1 MNPELI
7 SYDCKRIAYLGLIK
21 QPDRGLLG
29 VVTIPGTTPKCATIL
44 KAKMEEQN
52 SPVIFNEWL
61 KSRRKAL
68 DLTQDEL
75 AKRAG
80 CSVGALR
87 KIESGDRRPSKQLA
101 GLLAKALE
109 IPDEDQQ
116 TFIRV
121 ARGEFSLQRLGHLS
135 LELARPL
142 PDVASLLQ
150 AQPGTALEANIKSPS
165 PIHRIPLQTTP
176 LIGREAEFA
185 ALERLFNGPQCRL
198 LTLTGIGGIGKTRLA
213 IEFGLSKQAKFLG
226 GVFYFP
232 LTSVN
237 SPQKIVPAIADVL
250 GYGFSGPAE
259 PKEQLLNYIVNH
271 IRQAALFIF
280 DNLEHLLVQNPTP
293 DEKFGVVELIA
304 EILGRLP
311 NVKILGTSRERLNL
325 HGEWTY
331 ELHGLSVPSTDF
343 VGRLE
348 EYDSI
353 ALFVESAQRIR
364 PDFQAALDE
373 QLSLIQISQL
383 VEGVPLAIELAA
395 AWVGVL
401 SCQEIAREIKSN
413 MDFLTTSMRDIPER
427 HRSLRA
433 TFDHSWKLL
442 SEDERWALCQLSVF
456 HGGFDRHA
464 AQQIAEASLPLLASL
479 SAKSLVR
486 RTENGRYDLHEVIRQ
501 YALSHLNEH
510 PLNYETHA
518 RHSEY
523 YLTLVRDSE
532 SELKS
537 ASQQG
542 TIRQL
547 TSDIDNIRA
556 AWVWAIEQHDF
567 DQLGQAGRGFGWYF
581 EIAGLYREGIEQL
594 GLLVQA
600 LKAEPHDKGRR
611 RLMGLALIH
620 QALLCFRKGEFDHAC
635 QLYEESI
642 LILRPI
648 GDQILLADA
657 LVFLGTILHM
667 FGEYERSRASQEEGL
682 VYARQTNQRWF
693 EAWAVFN
700 LGYIDS
706 LMGCYAEGYEQM
718 LAGLAIWRA
727 LGDPHAIA
735 LGLNFLAPTLNKLGR
750 FEEAKAIMQESIAL
764 CEQSKNRWGMG
775 TAYRHLG
782 LAYLAAGQF
791 TPAQTHLLKSLEI
804 FGQFSQG
811 WDIARSLTYLGDAA
825 LMAGDFPEA
834 RKYYQDALRSSID
847 EHLIPIA
854 LDALL
859 GLGELQAQTG
869 KPENALLLCYFILY
883 HPFSEHETKS
893 RAGQLRANLEPQLSS
908 QQVME
913 SHSQAQGVAMDAI
926 VEMALETG

>member
-1 MNPELI
+1 LDN
-7 SYDCKRIAYLGLIK
+7 DLGPIK

-29 VVTIPGTTPKCATIL
+29 TVTIPGTTPKCATIL
-44 KAKMEEQN
+44 KAKMEEQD

-61 KSRRKAL
+61 KRRRKAL
-68 DLTQDEL
+68 DLTQAEL

-121 ARGEFSLQRLGHLS
+121 ARGELNLKRLAQLP
-135 LELARPL
+135 LEPARPL

-150 AQPGTALEANIKSPS
+150 AQPGITLQANLTSPS

-185 ALERLFNGPQCRL
+185 ALERLFNDPQCRL

-213 IEFGLSKQAKFLG
+213 IEFALGKQVAFPG

-250 GYGFSGPAE
+250 GCGFSGPAE
-259 PKEQLLNYIVNH
+259 PKEQLLNYIANH

-280 DNLEHLLVQNPTP
+280 DNLEHLLVQNPTE

-304 EILGRLP
+304 EILARVP
-311 NVKILGTSRERLNL
+311 DINILGTSRERLNL
-325 HGEWTY
+325 HGEWAY

-343 VGRLE
+343 VGLLE

-353 ALFVESAQRIR
+353 ALFVKSAQRIR
-364 PDFQAALDE
+364 PDFQATVAD

-442 SEDERWALCQLSVF
+442 SQDERRALCQLSVF

-464 AQQIAEASLPLLASL
+464 AQQIAGASLPLLASL

-501 YALSHLNEH
+501 FALSRLNEH
-510 PLNYETHA
+510 PFNYETHA

-523 YLTLVRDSE
+523 YLALVRDSE
-532 SELKS
+532 SKLKS
-537 ASQQG
+537 ASQQA

-547 TSDIDNIRA
+547 TGEIDNIRA
-556 AWVWAIEQHDF
+556 AWVWAIEQHNF

-594 GLLVQA
+594 ELLAQA
-600 LKAEPHDKGRR
+600 LKADPQDEARR

-620 QALLCFRKGEFDHAC
+620 QALLCFRKGEFERAC
-635 QLYEESI
+635 HLYEESI

-648 GDQILLADA
+648 GDHILLADA
-657 LVFLGTILHM
+657 LVFLGTILYM
-667 FGEYERSRASQEEGL
+667 FGEYERSRALQEEGL
-682 VYARQTNQRWF
+682 LYARQGNQRWF

-700 LGYIDS
+700 LGHLDS
-706 LMGCYAEGYEQM
+706 LMGCYAEGYQQM

-735 LGLNFLAPTLNKLGR
+735 LGLNFLAPTLIKLGR
-750 FEEAKAIMQESIAL
+750 FEEAKAFMQESIAL
-764 CEQSKNRWGMG
+764 CERSKNRWGMG

-791 TPAQTHLLKSLEI
+791 TPAQAHILKSLEI
-804 FGQFSQG
+804 LGQFSRG

-825 LMAGDFPEA
+825 RMAGDFPEA
-834 RKYYQDALRSSID
+834 RKYYQDALGSSMD
-847 EHLIPIA
+847 ERLIPIA

-859 GLGELQAQTG
+859 GLGELQAQAG
-869 KPENALLLCYFILY
+869 KPENALLLCHYILR
-883 HPFSEHETKS
+883 HPLGEHETKT
-893 RAGQLRANLEPQLSS
+893 RAEQLRATLEPQLTS
-908 QQVME
+908 QQIIE
-913 SHSQAQGVAMDAI
+913 AHSQAQSAAMDAI
-926 VEMALETG
+926 VAMALETG

>member
-1 MNPELI
+1 
-7 SYDCKRIAYLGLIK
+7 
-21 QPDRGLLG
+21 
-29 VVTIPGTTPKCATIL
+29 
-44 KAKMEEQN
+44 MEQQN

-61 KSRRKAL
+61 KRRRKAL

-75 AKRAG
+75 AERAG

-101 GLLAKALE
+101 ELLAKALE

-121 ARGEFSLQRLGHLS
+121 ARGELNLKRLAQLP
-135 LELARPL
+135 LEPARSL

-150 AQPGTALEANIKSPS
+150 AQPGIALEANLASPS
-165 PIHRIPLQTTP
+165 PVHRIPLQATP

-185 ALERLFNGPQCRL
+185 ALERLFNDPQCRL
-198 LTLTGIGGIGKTRLA
+198 LTLTGTGGIGKTRLA
-213 IEFGLSKQAKFLG
+213 IEFGLNKQAEFPG
-226 GVFYFP
+226 GTCYFP
-232 LTSVN
+232 LASLN
-237 SPQKIVPAIADVL
+237 SPQEIVPAIADVL
-250 GYGFSGPAE
+250 GCGFSGPAE
-259 PKEQLLNYIVNH
+259 PVEQLMNYIADH

-280 DNLEHLLVQNPTP
+280 DNLEHLLVQDPTQ
-293 DEKFGVVELIA
+293 DEKFGLVELIA

-311 NVKILGTSRERLNL
+311 DVKILGTSRERLNL
-325 HGEWTY
+325 HGEWAY
-331 ELHGLSVPSTDF
+331 ELHGLSVPSTAF

-353 ALFVESAQRIR
+353 ALFVRSAQRIR
-364 PDFQAALDE
+364 PDFQVTVVD

-395 AWVGVL
+395 AWVGML

-413 MDFLTTSMRDIPER
+413 MDFLTTSMRDLPER

-442 SEDERWALCQLSVF
+442 PQDERWALCGLSVF

-464 AQQIAEASLPLLASL
+464 AQQVAGASLLLLASL

-486 RTENGRYDLHEVIRQ
+486 RTETGRYDLHEVIRQ
-501 YALSHLNEH
+501 FALSHLNES
-510 PLNYETHA
+510 PLNDETRA

-523 YLTLVRDSE
+523 YLALVRDSE
-532 SELKS
+532 SKLKS
-537 ASQQG
+537 ASQQA
-542 TIRQL
+542 TIRRL
-547 TSDIDNIRA
+547 AGEIDNIRA
-556 AWVWAIEQHDF
+556 AWAWAIDQHDF
-567 DQLGQAGRGFGWYF
+567 DRLGQAGRGFGWYF
-581 EIAGLYREGIEQL
+581 EITGLYREGTEQL

-600 LKAEPHDKGRR
+600 LKAGPQDEGRR

-620 QALLCFRKGEFDHAC
+620 QALLYFRKGEFAHAC

-648 GDQILLADA
+648 GDRTLLADA

-667 FGEYERSRASQEEGL
+667 FGEYERARASQEEGL

-706 LMGCYAEGYEQM
+706 LLGCYAEGYGQM
-718 LAGLAIWRA
+718 LVGLDIWRE

-750 FEEAKAIMQESIAL
+750 FEEAKAFMQESIAL
-764 CEQSKNRWGMG
+764 CEHSKNRWGMG

-782 LAYLAAGQF
+782 LAYLAAGQV

-825 LMAGDFPEA
+825 RMAGDFPEA
-834 RKYYQDALRSSID
+834 RKYYQDALGSSID

-869 KPENALLLCYFILY
+869 KPENALKLCYYILGN
-883 HPFSEHETKS
+883 PVSEHETKS
-893 RAGQLRANLEPQLSS
+893 RAEQLRAFLEPQLTS
-908 QQVME
+908 QQVTTA
-913 SHSQAQGVAMDAI
+913 HSQAQGAAMDAI
-926 VEMALETG
+926 VEIALETRLLPPTGTRDFLPLP